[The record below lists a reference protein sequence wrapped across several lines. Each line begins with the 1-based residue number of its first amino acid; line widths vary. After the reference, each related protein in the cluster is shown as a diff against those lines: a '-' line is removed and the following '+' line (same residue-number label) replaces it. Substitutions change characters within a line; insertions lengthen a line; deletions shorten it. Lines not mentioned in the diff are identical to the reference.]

1 MLGNTVAAVKTAAL
15 HIIPTI
21 MKSYNVAARLS
32 SLIPTSA
39 ENLQTFVSFRFV
51 SREINNCWKWL
62 AHLFKIRPMG
72 LVSKKLILAL
82 NTFLVMRSCKF
93 WLALTK

>member
-39 ENLQTFVSFRFV
+39 ENLQKFVSFRFV
-51 SREINNCWKWL
+51 S
-62 AHLFKIRPMG
+62 
-72 LVSKKLILAL
+72 LVGK
-82 NTFLVMRSCKF
+82 
-93 WLALTK
+93 